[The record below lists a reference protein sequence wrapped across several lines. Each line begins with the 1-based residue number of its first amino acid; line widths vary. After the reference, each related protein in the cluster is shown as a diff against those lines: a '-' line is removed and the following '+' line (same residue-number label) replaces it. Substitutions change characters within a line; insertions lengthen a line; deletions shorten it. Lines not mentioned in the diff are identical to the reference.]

1 VKSYVPLQIDSVFIN
16 PTICKIAA
24 YQDGLTRNR
33 RPPAKR
39 ETSFPGRSNHIGVRK
54 VTRCERSLALVPPTI
69 HDPFKVKHQSKESRQ
84 ARFAPLPLISRD
96 PHDPPNPLP
105 EQSEEPCIYFCGNSL
120 GLQPRAVPKYVQT
133 HLDTWSTIGV
143 HGHFRRLEDSPLS
156 QWQLLAEHAA
166 AQCAPIVGANAS
178 EVAIM
183 GTLTMNLHL
192 LMASFYLPTATK
204 NKIILDWK
212 AFPSDHFAIES
223 QIRGHGY
230 NPGETMIMIGPE
242 EGSYEVSTESILK
255 MIDEHASTTALVLL
269 PGIQYYTGQLFDIK
283 TITKYAQDRGLTV
296 GWDLA
301 HAAGN
306 VPLHLHEWNVD
317 FAAWCTYKYMNAG
330 PGSIGGL
337 YVHERHG
344 TVDYS
349 RDAQKPVFRHRL
361 SGWYG
366 GDQAGRMQMDNREPP
381 SSQFFISR
389 EKRKTHVNIFCTDF
403 RPSPGAS
410 GYQVSN
416 PSAIDLASLCGALS
430 VFNQTSMT
438 SLRLKS
444 VSITAYLEFLL
455 LSNTS
460 SSTRAFKIITPANFE
475 ARGTQLSILLKP
487 GRLETLMEM
496 LDEAGIVVDKRKPDV
511 IRVAPVPLYN
521 TYEEVWSFV
530 QIFKKALERC
540 EESA

>member
-1 VKSYVPLQIDSVFIN
+1 MGSLGTEDLQQTGKPTFPDEAITLEYAKSLDAKDHLRLFRQQFTIPSKSNIKAKKVVKP
-16 PTICKIAA
+16 
-24 YQDGLTRNR
+24 GLPHYPSFHVTLL
-33 RPPAKR
+33 
-39 ETSFPGRSNHIGVRK
+39 TSR
-54 VTRCERSLALVPPTI
+54 T
-69 HDPFKVKHQSKESRQ
+69 
-84 ARFAPLPLISRD
+84 
-96 PHDPPNPLP
+96 
-105 EQSEEPCIYFCGNSL
+105 EQSDDPCIYFCGNSL
-120 GLQPRAVPKYVQT
+120 GLQPRAVPEFIQK

-166 AQCAPIVGANAS
+166 TQCAPIVGANAS

-230 NPGETMIMIGPE
+230 NPDEAMIMIGPE
-242 EGSYEVSTESILK
+242 EGSYEIHTESILK
-255 MIDEHASTTALVLL
+255 VIDEYASTTALVLL

-283 TITKYAQDRGLTV
+283 TITKYAQAKGLIV

-306 VPLHLHEWNVD
+306 VPLHLHDWNVD

-330 PGSIGGL
+330 PGSIAGL

-349 RDAQKPVFRHRL
+349 QDPQKPVFRHRL

-366 GDQAGRMQMDNREPP
+366 GDQAGRMQMDNRKSPP
-381 SSQFFISR
+381 SKSNSH
-389 EKRKTHVNIFCTDF
+389 ERKG
-403 RPSPGAS
+403 RPTLT
-410 GYQVSN
+410 Y
-416 PSAIDLASLCGALS
+416 LA
-430 VFNQTSMT
+430 
-438 SLRLKS
+438 
-444 VSITAYLEFLL
+444 
-455 LSNTS
+455 
-460 SSTRAFKIITPANFE
+460 
-475 ARGTQLSILLKP
+475 
-487 GRLETLMEM
+487 
-496 LDEAGIVVDKRKPDV
+496 
-511 IRVAPVPLYN
+511 
-521 TYEEVWSFV
+521 
-530 QIFKKALERC
+530 
-540 EESA
+540 